1 MKRTNL
7 RLSTRLYLA
16 FGAIVF
22 MALLA
27 SALALFQLREVQGNL
42 DDIVKDNNVKLQ
54 MGERMNDAV
63 SVVTRSMRS
72 MMLVYDPF
80 KRGLE
85 RQKIQAARTRYDES
99 YQALQAMPS
108 TEQGKAL
115 LKAIDDAR
123 NVARPLNDKV
133 ISLATSAEVGEAINV
148 LVGEGGK
155 ASDAWQAAIV
165 DYLKFQEEQNVAQY
179 DQAQAAYATARNLL
193 IGFALVSLAMAGALA
208 ALVVRGV
215 VGELGG
221 EPSDVADALQ
231 AVADADLSRRIPV
244 RPGDQHSVMASLS
257 RMQGSLTGVVASVRG
272 NAESVATASAQI
284 AQGNADLSQ
293 RTEEQ
298 ASALQ
303 QTAATME
310 QLGTTVRS
318 NADNARQANQL
329 AQGASDVAGRGG
341 EVVGRVVDTMKSIND
356 SSKKIADIIS
366 VIDGIAFQTNILAL
380 NAAVEAAR
388 AGEQGRG
395 FAVVAAEVRTLAQRS
410 AGAAK
415 EIKSLITA
423 SVEQVEQGTT
433 LVDQAGQTMD
443 EIVGAIRRV
452 TDIVGEISAAST
464 EQSSGVSQVGQAVTQ
479 MDQATQQN
487 AALVEES
494 AAAAESLKSQAQALV
509 QAVSVFQ
516 LAGHASTGHVA
527 TSPASVHHVSVSAP
541 SPMSMSMSTP
551 KPASRPAAPRKA
563 AAVEPASTAPA
574 PSSAPAASP
583 AVALAD
589 DSWETF

>member
-1 MKRTNL
+1 MRTNL
-7 RLSTRLYLA
+7 RLSTRLFLA
-16 FGAIVF
+16 FGAIVG
-22 MALLA
+22 LSVLA
-27 SALALFQLREVQGNL
+27 SALALFQLREVQTNL
-42 DDIVKDNNVKLQ
+42 DEIVKDNNVKLQ
-54 MGERMNDAV
+54 MGVRMNDAV
-63 SVVTRSMRS
+63 SEVNRSMRS

-85 RQKIQAARTRYDES
+85 RQKILAARTRYDES
-99 YQALQAMPS
+99 LATLEAMPT
-108 TEQGKAL
+108 TEAGAAK
-115 LKAIDDAR
+115 LKAVTDAR
-123 NVARPLNDKV
+123 SVARPLNDKV
-133 ISLATSAEVGEAINV
+133 ITLATAAEVGEAINL

-155 ASDAWQAAIV
+155 ASDLWQAAIV
-165 DYLKFQEEQNVAQY
+165 DYINFQQQQNEGQYQEAQ
-179 DQAQAAYATARNLL
+179 QAYATARNVL
-193 IGFALVSLAMAGALA
+193 IGFALVSLALA
-208 ALVVRGV
+208 AGLATLVVRGIV
-215 VGELGG
+215 SELGA
-221 EPSDVADALQ
+221 EPSEVAAALQ
-231 AVADADLSRRIPV
+231 AVADSDLSRRIPV
-244 RPGDQHSVMASLS
+244 RAGDQHSVMASLS
-257 RMQGSLTGVVASVRG
+257 RMQGSLTGVVSSVRG

-395 FAVVAAEVRTLAQRS
+395 FAVVASEVRNLAQRS

-415 EIKSLITA
+415 EIKTLIGT
-423 SVEQVEQGTT
+423 SVERVEQGSA
-433 LVDQAGQTMD
+433 LVAQAGTTMN
-443 EIVGAIRRV
+443 ELVGSIRRV
-452 TDIVGEISAAST
+452 TDIMAEITVASDQQASGVAEVGE
-464 EQSSGVSQVGQAVTQ
+464 AVRA

-487 AALVEES
+487 AALVEEV
-494 AAAAESLKSQAQALV
+494 AAAASSLRQQAQELV
-509 QAVSVFQ
+509 QGMAVFQ
-516 LAGHASTGHVA
+516 SASQ
-527 TSPASVHHVSVSAP
+527 
-541 SPMSMSMSTP
+541 
-551 KPASRPAAPRKA
+551 R
-563 AAVEPASTAPA
+563 
-574 PSSAPAASP
+574 
-583 AVALAD
+583 
-589 DSWETF
+589 

>member
-1 MKRTNL
+1 MRTNL
-7 RLSTRLYLA
+7 RLSTRLFLA
-16 FGAIVF
+16 FGAIVG
-22 MALLA
+22 LSVLA
-27 SALALFQLREVQGNL
+27 SALALFQLREVQTNL
-42 DDIVKDNNVKLQ
+42 DEIVKDNNVKLQ
-54 MGERMNDAV
+54 MGVRMNDAV
-63 SVVTRSMRS
+63 SEVNRSMRS

-85 RQKIQAARTRYDES
+85 RQKILAARTRYDES
-99 YQALQAMPS
+99 LATLEAMPT
-108 TEQGKAL
+108 TEAGAAK
-115 LKAIDDAR
+115 LKAVNDAR
-123 NVARPLNDKV
+123 SVARPLNDKV
-133 ISLATSAEVGEAINV
+133 ITLATAAEVGEAINL

-155 ASDAWQAAIV
+155 ASDLWQAAIV
-165 DYLKFQEEQNVAQY
+165 DYINFQQQQNEGQYQEAQ
-179 DQAQAAYATARNLL
+179 QAYATARNVL
-193 IGFALVSLAMAGALA
+193 IGFALVSLALA
-208 ALVVRGV
+208 AGLATLVVRGIV
-215 VGELGG
+215 AELGA
-221 EPSDVADALQ
+221 EPSEVAAALQ
-231 AVADADLSRRIPV
+231 AVADSDLSRRIPV
-244 RPGDQHSVMASLS
+244 RAGDQHSVMASLS
-257 RMQGSLTGVVASVRG
+257 RMQGSLTGVVSSVRG

-494 AAAAESLKSQAQALV
+494 AAAAESLKAQAQALV

-516 LAGHASTGHVA
+516 LAGHA
-527 TSPASVHHVSVSAP
+527 ASSGLALHAPVPTSAP
-541 SPMSMSMSTP
+541 TP
-551 KPASRPAAPRKA
+551 APFAASRPVARVEPRPVAPRKSA
-563 AAVEPASTAPA
+563 AESSPA
-574 PSSAPAASP
+574 SSAPAPAP
-583 AVALAD
+583 AVSMAD